1 MSDNRHD
8 KLDSLL
14 RSRRVEAASP
24 DLAQRI
30 ILKARGL
37 PQVRNFSLW
46 QSVRQLF
53 AEFRL
58 PKPGYVLASA
68 LIIGMLVG
76 FSTTPDDSS
85 IKEASSS
92 TAQLYL
98 SLSGDEDLL

>member
-1 MSDNRHD
+1 MSDNRDD
-8 KLDSLL
+8 KLDSML
-14 RSRRVEAASP
+14 RSRRFEPASA

-30 ILKARGL
+30 ILKARGV
-37 PQVRNFSLW
+37 PQVQNISLW

-76 FSTTPDDSS
+76 FSTAPDNSP
-85 IKEASSS
+85 IPEANSS

-98 SLSGDEDLL
+98 SGDEDLL

>member
-1 MSDNRHD
+1 MSDNRDD
-8 KLDSLL
+8 KLDSML
-14 RSRRVEAASP
+14 RSRRVEPASP

-30 ILKARGL
+30 VLKASVL
-37 PQVRNFSLW
+37 PQIQNVSLW

-53 AEFRL
+53 AEFHL

-76 FSTTPDDSS
+76 FSTAPDNSS
-85 IKEASSS
+85 IKEANSS

-98 SLSGDEDLL
+98 SGDEDLL

>member
-1 MSDNRHD
+1 MSDKRDD
-8 KLDSLL
+8 KLDSML
-14 RSRRVEAASP
+14 RSRRIEPASL

-30 ILKARGL
+30 ILTARGL
-37 PQVRNFSLW
+37 PQVQNISLW

-76 FSTTPDDSS
+76 FNTAPENSS
-85 IKEASSS
+85 IKEANSS

-98 SLSGDEDLL
+98 SGDEDLL

>member
-1 MSDNRHD
+1 MSDKRDD
-8 KLDSLL
+8 KLDSML
-14 RSRRVEAASP
+14 RLRRFEPASP

-30 ILKARGL
+30 IFKARGV
-37 PQVRNFSLW
+37 PQVNNISLW

-76 FSTTPDDSS
+76 FSTAPDNSS
-85 IKEASSS
+85 IQDASSS
-92 TAQLYL
+92 TANLY
-98 SLSGDEDLL
+98 LSGDEDLL

>member
-37 PQVRNFSLW
+37 PQVRNISLW

-85 IKEASSS
+85 IQDAGSS

-98 SLSGDEDLL
+98 FGDEDLL

>member
-14 RSRRVEAASP
+14 RSRRVEAGSP
-24 DLAQRI
+24 DLARRI

-37 PQVRNFSLW
+37 PQVRNISLW
-46 QSVRQLF
+46 QWVSQLF

-76 FSTTPDDSS
+76 FSTTPDNSS
-85 IKEASSS
+85 VEEGSSS

-98 SLSGDEDLL
+98 FGDEDLL

>member
-1 MSDNRHD
+1 MSDNRDD
-8 KLDSLL
+8 KLDSML
-14 RSRRVEAASP
+14 RSRRVEPASP
-24 DLAQRI
+24 DLAPRI

-37 PQVRNFSLW
+37 PQVQNISLW

-53 AEFRL
+53 AEFHL

-76 FSTTPDDSS
+76 FSTAPDNSS
-85 IKEASSS
+85 IKEVNSS

-98 SLSGDEDLL
+98 SGDEDLL

>member
-24 DLAQRI
+24 DLAQQI

-37 PQVRNFSLW
+37 PQVRNISLW

-76 FSTTPDDSS
+76 FSTAPDNSS

-92 TAQLYL
+92 TIPLY
-98 SLSGDEDLL
+98 LSGDEDLL